1 MGMIITGI
9 SNLRL
14 STRSLAEQRYISAWI
29 ALWSSEKIA
38 HIEELPSRYPNLVQ
52 VNLRTFEFPVL
63 EENLVITAS
72 IFTDPLIMVIR
83 SCAS

>member
-1 MGMIITGI
+1 MIITGI
-9 SNLRL
+9 PSLRL
-14 STRSLAEQRYISAWI
+14 STRSAAEQRYISAWV

-38 HIEELPSRYPNLVQ
+38 HIEDIPSLYPNLIQ
-52 VNLRTFEFPVL
+52 VDLRTFEFPIL

-83 SCAS
+83 SCTS